1 MSQTWSQSES
11 VWHDVSYAFD
21 ETITINNQNMSSPTP
36 TYTFNHDA
44 TANKA
49 WGVGNN
55 NPTSIL
61 GYNDTKHLS
70 AAAKDAIINTV
81 KAIHQNNTT
90 KINAAAVRQ
99 NASAVNASI
108 LEFLRLK
115 RVRG

>member
-1 MSQTWSQSES
+1 MSN
-11 VWHDVSYAFD
+11 A
-21 ETITINNQNMSSPTP
+21 TP
-36 TYTFNHDA
+36 TYTFNHAA

-49 WGVGNN
+49 WGTGKN

-70 AAAKDAIINTV
+70 AAFKDAIINAV
-81 KAIHQNNTT
+81 KDIHQNNTT
-90 KINAAAVRQ
+90 GINAAAVRQ
-99 NASAVNASI
+99 NAAAVNASI

>member
-1 MSQTWSQSES
+1 
-11 VWHDVSYAFD
+11 
-21 ETITINNQNMSSPTP
+21 MSSPTP

-44 TANKA
+44 TADKA

-61 GYNDTKHLS
+61 SFNDTKHLS

-99 NASAVNASI
+99 NAAAVNASI

-115 RVRG
+115 QVRG